1 MISPIPPDNMPDIQ
15 VLSENLDEV
24 RIMQAARSDIARFA
38 PLYDRYAPR
47 IYAYCLRRVGNR
59 HEAEDLTS
67 MVFTQ
72 VLNALPNYRGGA
84 VVTWLFRIAHNTV
97 VSHFR
102 ASRAQLSIEDI
113 ENVLE
118 ADDLDLVD
126 RIAREETQ
134 QAVQGFLATL
144 PDDQRELIA
153 LKITAGLTSEQV
165 GEVMDK
171 NAGAVRVEYHRIIKR
186 LRIFMD
192 ERGGL

>member
-1 MISPIPPDNMPDIQ
+1 MISPHPPDDVPDIQ
-15 VLSENLDEV
+15 VLSETLDEV
-24 RIMQAARSDIARFA
+24 RIMQAARSDITRFA

-47 IYAYCLRRVGNR
+47 IYAYCLRRVRNR
-59 HEAEDLTS
+59 AEAEDLTS
-67 MVFTQ
+67 LVFTQ

-97 VSHFR
+97 MSHFR
-102 ASRAQLSIEDI
+102 AARPQVSIEDI

-126 RIAREETQ
+126 GIARQETH
-134 QAVQGFLATL
+134 QAVGAFLATL

-165 GEVMDK
+165 GEIMGRS
-171 NAGAVRVEYHRIIKR
+171 AGAVRVEFHRIIKR
-186 LRIFMD
+186 LRVFLD
-192 ERGGL
+192 QRGGV